1 MGTTLDGIAGG
12 GPIML
17 LIVAVGI
24 VGLGVVLERGYV
36 IVVRSKNNGRA
47 FIERV
52 IVLVRAGKI
61 EEAIKQCAASTAA
74 LPDIGLLILR
84 SRSRVE
90 SDLQNIA
97 DAASLML
104 LPRLT
109 RRMNYL
115 PALAF
120 TAIALGLIGAFVDLH
135 AAFVAASAST
145 TSAQLWPLLASA
157 TTPLVL
163 GLVVAAVLVLGRA
176 YLVSQAEA
184 ISEQL
189 REFSARL
196 INALIDRPDVRLGHR

>member
-12 GPIML
+12 GPITL
-17 LIVAVGI
+17 LIVVVGI
-24 VGLGVVLERGYV
+24 LGIAVLLERGYV
-36 IVVRSKNNGRA
+36 IIVRSKNNGRA

-52 IVLVRAGKI
+52 IVLVRAAKI
-61 EEAIKQCAASTAA
+61 DEAIKQCAASTAA

-84 SRSRVE
+84 SRSRDD

-97 DAASLML
+97 DAAALML

-109 RRMNYL
+109 RRMNFL

-120 TAIALGLIGAFVDLH
+120 AAVALGLIGALLDVR
-135 AAFVAASAST
+135 AAFAAAVAAT
-145 TSAQLWPLLASA
+145 TSAQMWPLLGAA
-157 TTPLVL
+157 ITPLVF
-163 GLVVAAVLVLGRA
+163 GLVVAVVLVLGRA
-176 YLVSQAEA
+176 YLLSQAES

-196 INALIDRPDVRLGHR
+196 INALTDRPDVRLGHR

>member
-12 GPIML
+12 GPITL

-24 VGLGVVLERGYV
+24 VGLAVVLERGYV

-47 FIERV
+47 FIERI
-52 IVLVRAGKI
+52 IVLVRAAKI
-61 EEAIKQCAASTAA
+61 DDAIKQCAASTAA

-84 SRSRVE
+84 SRSRDE
-90 SDLQNIA
+90 SDLQNVA

-120 TAIALGLIGAFVDLH
+120 AAVAFGLIGTLVDLR
-135 AAFVAASAST
+135 AAFVAAST
-145 TSAQLWPLLASA
+145 TRAQMWPLLASS

-163 GLVVAAVLVLGRA
+163 GLVVAVVLVLGRA
-176 YLVSQAEA
+176 YLVSQAES
-184 ISEQL
+184 ISEQI